1 MLELEQEQEQ
11 QVVYFAME
19 VEGLKAQSSL
29 PVDPLV
35 GSGYL
40 LKTNWFVRSQMKF
53 TIFLLHHT
61 QLIFKRTISVPSSE
75 FLVVNVKKETIK
87 LKTFKMKT

>member
-1 MLELEQEQEQ
+1 MLELELEQEQ

-19 VEGLKAQSSL
+19 VEGLNAQSSL

-40 LKTNWFVRSQMKF
+40 AGTVKY
-53 TIFLLHHT
+53 
-61 QLIFKRTISVPSSE
+61 SE
-75 FLVVNVKKETIK
+75 L
-87 LKTFKMKT
+87 

>member
-1 MLELEQEQEQ
+1 MLELEQEQ

-40 LKTNWFVRSQMKF
+40 LKTNWFVKSQ
-53 TIFLLHHT
+53 
-61 QLIFKRTISVPSSE
+61 
-75 FLVVNVKKETIK
+75 IK
-87 LKTFKMKT
+87 PFSYCIIHD

>member
-1 MLELEQEQEQ
+1 MLELELEQEQ

-19 VEGLKAQSSL
+19 VEGLNAQSSL

-40 LKTNWFVRSQMKF
+40 LKTNWFVRSQIKF
-53 TIFLLHHT
+53 AIFLLHHT
-61 QLIFKRTISVPSSE
+61 QLIFKRTISVPS
-75 FLVVNVKKETIK
+75 
-87 LKTFKMKT
+87 

>member
-1 MLELEQEQEQ
+1 MLELEQEQ
-11 QVVYFAME
+11 QVVYFGME
-19 VEGLKAQSSL
+19 VEGLKPQSSL
-29 PVDPLV
+29 LVDPLV

-53 TIFLLHHT
+53 TIFLPHHT
-61 QLIFKRTISVPSSE
+61 RLIFKRTISVPSSE